1 MWKRSQGKRRERRF
15 LFINWPEGS
24 TRRVLLL
31 LVTAGCMFLAAWA
44 RLLPPK
50 LAYVEGDTVE
60 RTIRAPRSGA
70 YVDPEETEKAR
81 EEAAASVSDVYQRDP
96 NALQDALTA
105 LDDIFDHFHRV
116 RSDPEL
122 TDTTERVRALRNF
135 DIRLSAETLELAAS
149 PSTSDS
155 SLQRLH
161 ESVSGL
167 VRRQMNREIRSNTD
181 DLRKAREDLA
191 QDARG
196 LGLTS
201 AFTAMAVEIGQ
212 AVLKHNL
219 IYDHEQ
225 TESARQEKR
234 EIVKPVTHQV
244 RAGEI
249 IIFRGEEVRPRHIA
263 MFQAVG
269 LMQAM
274 LDYTQALGMLVLFVL
289 MVLLLGLYIMRFAP
303 DSYADFGQLVTV
315 AGLLVAVAFIYRTI
329 EPTSWFEGG
338 ALTVAVTASMIVAL
352 LLNVQVAAATGV
364 FLAMLLPV
372 IAPGNDARLALMTIV
387 CTVAGSFAV
396 SRRGSMSGV
405 IAWAAVLMALLNAA
419 VMVASWEVFGMA
431 VNVRMMIIAAIGGL
445 ASPMLAMGASVVLE
459 RLVGVTT
466 DFRLMELGNPN
477 EPILQ
482 RLIRDAP
489 GSYQSSV
496 MVGNLA
502 EPAAEAIG
510 ANALLVRI
518 AAMYHDI
525 GKIRRPYFFV
535 ENQFG
540 GDNPH
545 DRLSPHLSALVIA
558 SHVKEGLELA
568 DEYGLPPVIKSFI
581 PEHHGTS
588 LARYFYDRAREL
600 ADDPDQVNDGDFRY
614 PGPKPQSRETA
625 LFMLADTV
633 EAAARTLEQ
642 PTAQDIRE
650 LVDRLVD
657 EKVRDGQL
665 DESPLSFEDL
675 ATIKRSFASTLS
687 SMFHHRVKYP
697 DQLARE
703 AARAQEEAEGPAETA
718 AAAVAASEAA
728 ARRETAAEAEDAPA
742 HPRMTEDDL

>member
-1 MWKRSQGKRRERRF
+1 MWKRSKGKRRERRF
-15 LFINWPEGS
+15 LLAGWPVGT

-44 RLLPPK
+44 RLLPAK

-60 RTIRAPRSGA
+60 RTIRAPRSGT

-81 EEAAASVSDVYQRDP
+81 EDAAASVSDVYERDP

-105 LDDIFDHFHRV
+105 LDDIFHRFEEV

-122 TDTTERVRALRNF
+122 TDITARVRALRTF

-149 PSTSDS
+149 RATPDT

-161 ESVSGL
+161 ESISGL
-167 VRRQMNREIRSNTD
+167 VRRQMAKEIRSNTD
-181 DLRKAREDLA
+181 DLRKARDELA

-212 AVLKHNL
+212 AVLKPNR
-219 IYDHEQ
+219 IYDHEK

-234 EIVKPVTHQV
+234 ESVKPVTHQV

-269 LMQAM
+269 LMQTAV
-274 LDYTQALGMLVLFVL
+274 DYTQALGMLVIFTL

-303 DSYADFGQLVTV
+303 DSYADFGQLLTV
-315 AGLLVAVAFIYRTI
+315 AGLLVAVAFTYRTI

-338 ALTVAVTASMIVAL
+338 ALTVAVTATMIVAL
-352 LLNVQVAAATGV
+352 LLNLQVATATGV
-364 FLAMLLPV
+364 FLGMLLPI
-372 IAPGNDARLALMTIV
+372 IAAGNDARLALMTIL
-387 CTVAGSFAV
+387 CTAAGSFAV
-396 SRRGSMSGV
+396 SRKGGISGV
-405 IAWAAVLMALLNAA
+405 IARAAVLMALLNAA
-419 VMVASWEVFGMA
+419 AMAAGWEVFGMTA
-431 VNVRMMIIAAIGGL
+431 NTRMLIIAGIGGF

-459 RLVGVTT
+459 RIVGVTT

-510 ANALLVRI
+510 ANALLVRV

-545 DRLSPHLSALVIA
+545 DRLSPHLSALVIV

-568 DEYGLPPVIKSFI
+568 DEYGLPPAIRSFI

-588 LARYFYDRAREL
+588 LVRYFYDQARRQ
-600 ADDPDQVNDGDFRY
+600 ADDPAQVQESDFRY

-625 LFMLADTV
+625 LFMLADTI

-642 PTAQDIRE
+642 PTTQDIQE
-650 LVDRLVD
+650 LVDRLVN
-657 EKVRDGQL
+657 EKLQDGQL
-665 DESPLSFEDL
+665 DESPLSFRDL
-675 ATIKRSFASTLS
+675 LVIKRSFVATLS

-697 DQLARE
+697 EQLARE
-703 AARAQEEAEGPAETA
+703 AAPAEKEARRPAQT
-718 AAAVAASEAA
+718 AAVA
-728 ARRETAAEAEDAPA
+728 TAAPRQDEPTGGDPAPPS

>member
-1 MWKRSQGKRRERRF
+1 MWKRSKGKRRERRF
-15 LFINWPEGS
+15 LLVNWPVGT

-44 RLLPPK
+44 RLLPAK

-60 RTIRAPRSGA
+60 RTIRAPRSGV
-70 YVDPEETEKAR
+70 YVDPEETDKAR
-81 EEAAASVSDVYQRDP
+81 EEAGASVSDAYERDP
-96 NALQDALTA
+96 NALQDVLTA
-105 LDDIFDHFHRV
+105 LDDIFRRFGEV

-122 TDTTERVRALRNF
+122 GDTTARMRVLRSF
-135 DIRLSAETLELAAS
+135 DIRLSPETLELAAS

-161 ESVSGL
+161 ESISGL
-167 VRRQMNREIRSNTD
+167 ARRQMAREIRSNTD
-181 DLRKAREDLA
+181 DLRKAREELA
-191 QDARG
+191 QEARG

-212 AVLKHNL
+212 AVLKHNR
-219 IYDHEQ
+219 IYDHDK
-225 TESARQEKR
+225 TETARQEKR
-234 EIVKPVTHQV
+234 ESVKPVTHQV

-249 IIFRGEEVRPRHIA
+249 IIFRDEEVRPRHIA

-269 LMQAM
+269 LMQATV
-274 LDYTQALGMLVLFVL
+274 DYTQALGMLVTFTL
-289 MVLLLGLYIMRFAP
+289 MVLLLGMYVMRFAP
-303 DSYADFGQLVTV
+303 DSYADFGQLLTI
-315 AGLLVAVAFIYRTI
+315 AGLLVVVAFTYRTI

-338 ALTVAVTASMIVAL
+338 ALTVAVTASMVVAL
-352 LLNVQVAAATGV
+352 LLNVQVATATGV
-364 FLAMLLPV
+364 FMAMLLPV
-372 IAPGNDARLALMTIV
+372 IAAGNDARLALMTIL
-387 CTVAGSFAV
+387 CTTAGSFAV
-396 SRRGSMSGV
+396 SRKGSMSGV
-405 IAWAAVLMALLNAA
+405 IARAAVLMALLNAA
-419 VMVASWEVFGMA
+419 AMAAGWEVFGMTA
-431 VNVRMMIIAAIGGL
+431 NTRMAIIAAIGGF

-459 RLVGVTT
+459 RMVGVTT

-502 EPAAEAIG
+502 EPAAEAIE

-545 DRLSPHLSALVIA
+545 DRLSPHLSALVIV
-558 SHVKEGLELA
+558 SHIKEGLELA
-568 DEYGLPPVIKSFI
+568 DEYGLPPAVRSFI

-588 LARYFYDRAREL
+588 LARYFYERAREL
-600 ADDPDQVNDGDFRY
+600 ADNPDQVQDSDFRY

-642 PTAQDIRE
+642 PTALDIQE

-657 EKVRDGQL
+657 EKIRDGQL
-665 DESPLSFEDL
+665 DESPLSFSDVSV
-675 ATIKRSFASTLS
+675 IKRSFVATLS

-703 AARAQEEAEGPAETA
+703 AARAQKEAARPAETA
-718 AAAVAASEAA
+718 EAPAALPQEDAAGPEPSA
-728 ARRETAAEAEDAPA
+728 APA
-742 HPRMTEDDL
+742 HDHMAEDDL